1 MKAITI
7 AIDGPAG
14 AGKSTVAKALAQ
26 RLGYIYIDTGAMYRA
41 VTYYLQ
47 QQGVPV
53 TDDAGVC
60 KVMPGLSVRI
70 KDGQVAVNSTDVTA
84 FLRSDEVSAAV
95 STVAAYPCVR
105 EHLVHEQRVMAA
117 RGGVVMDGRDIGTV
131 VLPAAEL
138 KVFLTASA
146 EVRAR
151 RRWKQN
157 EQAGMPMTGTLA
169 DLQAA
174 IVLRDKKDSE
184 REVSPLRKA
193 ADARLLDNSELTA
206 EETVERMADWAKQVM
221 QDVH

>member
-1 MKAITI
+1 
-7 AIDGPAG
+7 
-14 AGKSTVAKALAQ
+14 
-26 RLGYIYIDTGAMYRA
+26 
-41 VTYYLQ
+41 
-47 QQGVPV
+47 
-53 TDDAGVC
+53 
-60 KVMPGLSVRI
+60 
-70 KDGQVAVNSTDVTA
+70 
-84 FLRSDEVSAAV
+84 
-95 STVAAYPCVR
+95 
-105 EHLVHEQRVMAA
+105 MAA

-221 QDVH
+221 QDVL